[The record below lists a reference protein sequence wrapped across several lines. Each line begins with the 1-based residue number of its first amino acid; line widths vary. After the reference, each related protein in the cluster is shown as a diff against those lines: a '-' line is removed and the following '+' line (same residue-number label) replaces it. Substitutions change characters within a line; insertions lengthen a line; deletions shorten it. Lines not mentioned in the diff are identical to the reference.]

1 MSEQKLEGFLG
12 IKFGASTESVK
23 DFMLAKPNCNLDL
36 ENSDNNQL
44 FFEGAK
50 FAGRDP
56 LFILF
61 KFVDNKFH
69 TACVLIKP
77 KLESQ
82 TIDLYNE
89 IKDEINEKYYK
100 TSEDY
105 ETYKYPYEKN
115 DGHTETAIELGKASF
130 SSYWKFNASSKDNYI
145 ALSITEGLHI
155 KISYQDGMLVQIAVE
170 RENAKNNDDY

>member
-1 MSEQKLEGFLG
+1 MNEQQLEGFLG
-12 IKFGASTESVK
+12 IKFGTSSEDVK
-23 DFMLAKPNCNLDL
+23 DFMFTKPNCTIDL

-50 FAGRDP
+50 FAGREP

-89 IKDEINEKYYK
+89 IKNEVNEKYYK
-100 TSEDY
+100 TEEDY

-115 DGHTETAIELGKASF
+115 DGHTETAIELGKATF
-130 SSYWKFNASSKDNYI
+130 SAFWKFNSSSDENYI

-155 KISYQDGMLVQIAVE
+155 KINYQDGSLVQIAVD
-170 RENAKNNDDY
+170 REKAKNIDDY